1 MSDEERGPVQP
12 TQETPKKGYG
22 SKWKRY
28 LVIYLLIAVVA
39 YAVIYF
45 AFIRDASG
53 GGNGGGFGY

>member
-1 MSDEERGPVQP
+1 MSDEEQQPVQ
-12 TQETPKKGYG
+12 ETSKKGYG

-28 LVIYLLIAVVA
+28 LVIYLLVAVVL

-53 GGNGGGFGY
+53 GGGGGLGY

>member
-1 MSDEERGPVQP
+1 MSDESQDPGQP
-12 TQETPKKGYG
+12 SQETSKKGYG

-28 LVIYLLIAVVA
+28 VVIYLLIAVVV

-53 GGNGGGFGY
+53 GGGGFGY

>member
-1 MSDEERGPVQP
+1 MPDEEREPVQ
-12 TQETPKKGYG
+12 ETSKTGYG

-28 LVIYLLIAVVA
+28 VVIYLLIGIVV

-53 GGNGGGFGY
+53 GGGGFGY